1 MSFITFGCWNKGFC
15 DSSNVQN
22 VKSND
27 FSSVVNT
34 LNQYVDAVSRKPSF
48 MCVLGDNYYP
58 EIVVDLAGK
67 KKKIYSYRE
76 LESGFKC
83 LKKLLRTGVPV
94 DILIGNHDTEG
105 TSKMEME
112 EPEPALEPKSEERH
126 HATSCK
132 ITEAEMGLVQ
142 ALNMPSNPIQLVLYN
157 FRTIENTIIVMV
169 DSNPYI
175 EEKLNCEC
183 YMPIL
188 DAAAAQVDVD
198 VPYLKRLQLE
208 WLSSVYEYFTAQKQ
222 HFDNVVIMAHHPICC
237 FKMKNGKNRFDTCPT
252 DEYLKFCHSI
262 YLTLRDITGASH
274 FYYNSADLH
283 TYQAGTITLTPHETR
298 SETVQ
303 VHQYI
308 VGTGGTT
315 LEPEVS
321 TSKTQSA
328 QLGSMQLSY
337 TVTDAVHDNGF
348 LVWTVVPSGIS
359 VRFIKAV
366 DTSLRYSRHGI
377 IEMFD
382 AIATEPRR
390 KFKFKPAPMYRIG
403 TYNHG
408 GRSKIRKTKNK
419 KKTKNQKTKNT
430 KTRKTKNTK
439 MQKRKNAKTQ
449 KIYVQKL
456 V

>member
-15 DSSNVQN
+15 NSSNVQH

-27 FSSVVNT
+27 FSRVVNT
-34 LNQYVDAVSRKPSF
+34 LNQYIDAVPLKPVF

-58 EIVVDLAGK
+58 EILVDTTGK

-83 LKKLLRTGVPV
+83 LKKLLRTEVPV

-105 TSKMEME
+105 TSKMEIE
-112 EPEPALEPKSEERH
+112 EPEFKSEERH
-126 HATSCK
+126 PAATSCK
-132 ITEAEMGLVQ
+132 ITESQLKLVQ
-142 ALNMPSNPIQLVLYN
+142 ALNTPSNPIQLVLYN
-157 FRTIENTIIVMV
+157 FRTIGNTIIIMV

-188 DAAAAQVDVD
+188 DSMTTGAERTASEVD
-198 VPYLKRLQLE
+198 VPYLKQLQLQ
-208 WLSSVYEYFTAQKQ
+208 WLSSVYEHFIAQKR

-237 FKMKNGKNRFDTCPT
+237 FKMKNEKNRFDTCPS
-252 DEYLKFCHSI
+252 DEYLIFCQSI

-283 TYQAGTITLTPHETR
+283 TYQSGTITLT
-298 SETVQ
+298 SETSLESIR

-321 TSKTQSA
+321 TLKTQSI
-328 QLGSMQLSY
+328 QLGSIQLSY
-337 TVTDAVHDNGF
+337 TLMDVIHDNGF
-348 LVWTVVPSGIS
+348 LVWTVGTVGSRSDIK
-359 VRFIKAV
+359 VQFVKAV
-366 DTSLRYSRHGI
+366 DTSFKYAYIHKDKVAEVFNRLSITKETPAHRATKTVYRVGTKNRNYS
-377 IEMFD
+377 
-382 AIATEPRR
+382 
-390 KFKFKPAPMYRIG
+390 
-403 TYNHG
+403 G
-408 GRSKIRKTKNK
+408 GRKNK
-419 KKTKNQKTKNT
+419 IKMNTPRKNKNKSKKNQKITK
-430 KTRKTKNTK
+430 
-439 MQKRKNAKTQ
+439 
-449 KIYVQKL
+449 KINI
-456 V
+456 